1 MASLLAE
8 ASVLQ
13 LGLLLAASLLW
24 LRLFGRPSGPR
35 TRWLY
40 EPGAFTHYLA
50 GVLERHS
57 QRRRRPVV
65 VYLDGCFDMFHYG
78 HANALRQ
85 ARAPAGG
92 AAAAAASPLL
102 APQAKA
108 CGDVLVVG
116 VVGDAEIL
124 ANKGPPVFT
133 ESERRA
139 GSCSRRRAAFL
150 PPLTPAPPRR
160 LTMIESVKWVD
171 KVVPNVP
178 YEVSE
183 QFMRHLFDVHKVDFI
198 LHGDDPCLLP
208 VRARLLPAHGG
219 AHADSSARQ
228 DGTDAYAAVKKAGRF
243 KARLA
248 RRRATRVCG

>member
-8 ASVLQ
+8 ASLLQ

-85 ARAPAGG
+85 ARA
-92 AAAAAASPLL
+92 
-102 APQAKA
+102 
-108 CGDVLVVG
+108 
-116 VVGDAEIL
+116 
-124 ANKGPPVFT
+124 
-133 ESERRA
+133 
-139 GSCSRRRAAFL
+139 RRAAQ
-150 PPLTPAPPRR
+150 PPPPHPSWRRRPRR
-160 LTMIESVKWVD
+160 AATCWW
-171 KVVPNVP
+171 
-178 YEVSE
+178 SE
-183 QFMRHLFDVHKVDFI
+183 W
-198 LHGDDPCLLP
+198 
-208 VRARLLPAHGG
+208 
-219 AHADSSARQ
+219 
-228 DGTDAYAAVKKAGRF
+228 
-243 KARLA
+243 
-248 RRRATRVCG
+248 

>member
-8 ASVLQ
+8 ASLLQ

-85 ARAPAGG
+85 ARARRAAQPPPPHPSWRRRPRRAATCWWSEWSATPRFWRTRGRRCSRRARG
-92 AAAAAASPLL
+92 APGVAAAADLPS
-102 APQAKA
+102 
-108 CGDVLVVG
+108 
-116 VVGDAEIL
+116 
-124 ANKGPPVFT
+124 F
-133 ESERRA
+133 
-139 GSCSRRRAAFL
+139 

-183 QFMRHLFDVHKVDFI
+183 QFMRHLFDVHRVDFI

-208 VRARLLPAHGG
+208 VRARLLPARGG
-219 AHADSSARQ
+219 ARADSAARQ